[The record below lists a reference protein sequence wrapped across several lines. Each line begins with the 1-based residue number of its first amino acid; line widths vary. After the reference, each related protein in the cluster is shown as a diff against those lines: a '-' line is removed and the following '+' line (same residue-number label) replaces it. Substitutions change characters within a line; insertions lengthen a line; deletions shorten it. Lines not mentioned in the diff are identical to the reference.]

1 MKKLSAIF
9 IAFALVFSSVGTTL
23 LFDGEETAEAKR
35 YKSGKKSFNNSP
47 GSTNNNNIQKSD
59 TDKGSTSTNKA
70 TNNNNKSTTDTP
82 AKKGGFTAGGL
93 MKGLFIGGLAGLLFG
108 SLFSDMGLIGNILGF
123 AINAAAIIFIVF
135 IIMKIWQMIKRKN
148 DKEVTESWKK

>member
-35 YKSGKKSFNNSP
+35 YKSGKKGFNNSP

-59 TDKGSTSTNKA
+59 KDAGSTSTNKA
-70 TNNNNKSTTDTP
+70 TNNNK
-82 AKKGGFTAGGL
+82 
-93 MKGLFIGGLAGLLFG
+93 
-108 SLFSDMGLIGNILGF
+108 
-123 AINAAAIIFIVF
+123 
-135 IIMKIWQMIKRKN
+135 
-148 DKEVTESWKK
+148 